1 MQRRRAPRRLIV
13 FSVESSASASSAAFA
28 LHASLLFRCA
38 GMPVRIAE
46 VCLAEPAITPFA
58 ILGGDN
64 HARLVPGRNALAEYP
79 ARLIFFFACSFSSA
93 DAIPESQLTN
103 SSSRSL
109 RKRLPTAALHL
120 CFCSVGRR
128 FRPSHAPKLSGLSRT
143 LSCRPDRK
151 NCSGAWLPPHCEP
164 LFTRI
169 LGVRPVDVNPHQ
181 PLKSAR

>member
-64 HARLVPGRNALAEYP
+64 HARLIPGRNALAEYP
-79 ARLIFFFACSFSSA
+79 ARLTFFLAWSFSRA
-93 DAIPESQLTN
+93 DVMIPEAQLTS
-103 SSSRSL
+103 SSSRSPH
-109 RKRLPTAALHL
+109 RRLPTAALRP
-120 CFCSVGRR
+120 CSYSADRR
-128 FRPSHAPKLSGLSRT
+128 SCSSHALKLSGFLRT
-143 LSCRPDRK
+143 LSCSPDRE
-151 NCSGAWLPPHCEP
+151 NCIGAWFPPH
-164 LFTRI
+164 
-169 LGVRPVDVNPHQ
+169 
-181 PLKSAR
+181 